1 MENMG
6 KSPKIFVVILNW
18 NGKEVLSDCLRSVF
32 SLDYMNFEVVVV
44 DNASRDGSLEMARS
58 SFGRAHF
65 IVNEANNGFAAGM
78 NIGIKYSLSKGAR
91 YVWVLNNDTVCGRES
106 LRELL
111 SAAEKEEKCAILS
124 PLILTPSGKAWF
136 SSGKID
142 YLRMKAYHADPE
154 VSTRESESYESQYL
168 SGCAM
173 FFSAETIKK
182 IGFFDEKYFLYY
194 EDADLSV
201 RAKKAGC
208 RLLVVPRSV
217 IVHAEQSGRNPEK
230 TYWLVRSGLRFFAL
244 HTPAMLR
251 PWMILYILL
260 RKVKNGMDKSKGR
273 EEALLVSRAY
283 EDYRKSE
290 KS

>member
-1 MENMG
+1 ME
-6 KSPKIFVVILNW
+6 KSPKIFIVVLNW
-18 NGKEVLSDCLRSVF
+18 NGKAVLRECLRSVF
-32 SLDYMNFEVVVV
+32 AIEYGNFEVVVV
-44 DNASRDGSLEMARS
+44 DNASRDGSLEAARS

-65 IVNEANNGFAAGM
+65 IVNDTNNGFAAGM
-78 NIGIKYSLSKGAR
+78 NIGMKFALSKGAS

-111 SAAEKEEKCAILS
+111 SAAKREKRCAIFS
-124 PLILTPSGKAWF
+124 PLILTPSGKSWF
-136 SSGKID
+136 SFGKID
-142 YLRMKAYHADPE
+142 YLRMRAYHADPD
-154 VSTRESESYESQYL
+154 VPTRENEPYESGYL

-173 FFSAETIKK
+173 FFSAETIRK

-201 RAKKAGC
+201 RAEKAGC
-208 RLLVVPRSV
+208 RLLVVPKSV
-217 IVHAEQSGRNPEK
+217 IVHGEQSGGNREK
-230 TYWLVRSGLRFFAL
+230 TYWLVRSGLRFFSL
-244 HTPAMLR
+244 HTPPLLR

-260 RKVKNGMDKSKGR
+260 RKVKNRMDKNKGK

-283 EDYRKSE
+283 ADYRTAE

>member
-1 MENMG
+1 MG
-6 KSPKIFVVILNW
+6 NSSKIFVVVLNW
-18 NGKEVLSDCLRSVF
+18 NGKEVLLNCLRSVF
-32 SLDYMNFEVVVV
+32 SLDHMNFEVVVV
-44 DNASRDGSLEMARS
+44 DNASRDGSLESARS

-65 IVNEANNGFAAGM
+65 IVNETNNGFAAGM
-78 NIGIKYSLSKGAR
+78 NIGIKFALSKGAQ

-111 SAAEKEEKCAILS
+111 SAAEQEDKCAIFS

-136 SSGKID
+136 SAGKID
-142 YLRMKAYHADPE
+142 FLRMRAYHTDPD
-154 VSTRESESYESQYL
+154 VSIRESEPYESGYL

-173 FFSAETIKK
+173 FFSRTTIKK
-182 IGFFDEKYFLYY
+182 VGFFDENYFLYY

-208 RLLVVPRSV
+208 RLLVAPKSV

-230 TYWLVRSGLRFFAL
+230 TYWLVRSGLRFFDL
-244 HTPAMLR
+244 HMPAMLR
-251 PWMILYILL
+251 PWMRLYILL
-260 RKVKNGMDKSKGR
+260 RKVKNGMDKSKGK
-273 EEALLVSRAY
+273 EEAFLVSRAY